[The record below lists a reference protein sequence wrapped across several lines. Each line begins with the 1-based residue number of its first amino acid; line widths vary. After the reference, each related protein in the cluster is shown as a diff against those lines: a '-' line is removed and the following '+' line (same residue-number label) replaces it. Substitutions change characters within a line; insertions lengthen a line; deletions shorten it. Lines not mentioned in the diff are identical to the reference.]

1 MCSFIVVNFA
11 LRIGNFRSIVN
22 RALTRPSF
30 PLSPSNQ
37 LLVSSRI
44 RLPVGQETAEACG
57 LDIILLIFLWFPE
70 FSN

>member
-1 MCSFIVVNFA
+1 MCRYIVVNFV
-11 LRIGNFRSIVN
+11 LRIGNFQSIVN
-22 RALTRPSF
+22 RALTRPIFS
-30 PLSPSNQ
+30 LSPSNQ

-57 LDIILLIFLWFPE
+57 LDIILLTFLWFPE

>member
-22 RALTRPSF
+22 RALFS
-30 PLSPSNQ
+30 LSPSNQ

-44 RLPVGQETAEACG
+44 RLPVGRETAEACG
-57 LDIILLIFLWFPE
+57 RDIILLIFLWFPE

>member
-11 LRIGNFRSIVN
+11 LRMGNFRSIVN
-22 RALTRPSF
+22 RALTRPIF

-44 RLPVGQETAEACG
+44 RLPVGQETAEACR
-57 LDIILLIFLWFPE
+57 LDIILLIFLRFPE